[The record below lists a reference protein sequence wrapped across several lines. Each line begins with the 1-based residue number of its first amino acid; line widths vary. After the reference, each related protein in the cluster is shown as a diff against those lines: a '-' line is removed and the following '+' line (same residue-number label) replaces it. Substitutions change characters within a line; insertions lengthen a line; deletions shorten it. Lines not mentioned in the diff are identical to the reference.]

1 MLAIF
6 LHRNL
11 DYVDTGEDIKSV
23 PPSNNGVN
31 MRLKNDHSSSLR
43 DGNGSNSDRVEQLP
57 TRQQRDYR

>member
-23 PPSNNGVN
+23 PLQATMELTCVSRMTTLV
-31 MRLKNDHSSSLR
+31 RF
-43 DGNGSNSDRVEQLP
+43 
-57 TRQQRDYR
+57 